1 MRVVDAL
8 QVRNNIALLEGH
20 GVFEGS
26 IAQPA
31 SGGVSCRGQRQW
43 VRCKSAA
50 PTRRAHVGFRRHENF
65 ANFLVAFLSSKME
78 WSPKAE
84 RKMIHILRKFENIT
98 VILCSFFIDCRR
110 YRCKVIEDQ
119 FNVAGMR
126 RCEDVG
132 LAGNTSSSSS
142 LRNVMSWGIGA

>member
-1 MRVVDAL
+1 MRRVDAL
-8 QVRNNIALLEGH
+8 QVRNNIALAEGH
-20 GVFEGS
+20 RVFEGS
-26 IAQPA
+26 VAQPA

-98 VILCSFFIDCRR
+98 VILCSFFIGFRR
-110 YRCKVIEDQ
+110 YRCQVIEDQ
-119 FNVAGMR
+119 FNIAGTR
-126 RCEDVG
+126 RFEDVG